1 MTVDDR
7 NRAKW
12 VADLSARGR
21 DLDQA
26 QTLQFG
32 GGGGTSGPME
42 PSVPIK
48 DYIDARDEAIE
59 SRLSE
64 RLGGLATASGVRNN
78 IWGAAA
84 AIIGIILATLAF
96 AGDRFDGGINA
107 SGIVSQMKDEQ
118 AMKDK
123 AQDAKL
129 NEMNDKLDVLIQQ
142 TSTSH
147 PK

>member
-1 MTVDDR
+1 MAVDESR
-7 NRAKW
+7 KANWERESKE
-12 VADLSARGR
+12 RGR
-21 DLDQA
+21 DVAKA

-48 DYIDARDEAIE
+48 EYIDARDEAIE

-84 AIIGIILATLAF
+84 AVIGIILAMLAF
-96 AGDRFDGGINA
+96 AGDRFDGGVSA
-107 SGIVSQMKDEQ
+107 SGIVSHVKDQQ
-118 AMKDK
+118 AVKDK

-129 NEMNDKLDVLIQQ
+129 NEMDDKLDVLIRQ
-142 TSTSH
+142 TATEQ
-147 PK
+147 